1 VQLLPR
7 EKKKQAYDAALVAR
21 YAHLP
26 EVKRIARCVPLSR
39 LCVCVLR
46 LAHSV
51 LTRALRRHRHVP
63 KAIFK
68 AGALRRTMEDSQ
80 RRKRGNV
87 IKHSAPDSVVMKPAR
102 KERLVAV
109 LQ

>member
-1 VQLLPR
+1 M
-7 EKKKQAYDAALVAR
+7 
-21 YAHLP
+21 
-26 EVKRIARCVPLSR
+26 
-39 LCVCVLR
+39 
-46 LAHSV
+46 
-51 LTRALRRHRHVP
+51 P